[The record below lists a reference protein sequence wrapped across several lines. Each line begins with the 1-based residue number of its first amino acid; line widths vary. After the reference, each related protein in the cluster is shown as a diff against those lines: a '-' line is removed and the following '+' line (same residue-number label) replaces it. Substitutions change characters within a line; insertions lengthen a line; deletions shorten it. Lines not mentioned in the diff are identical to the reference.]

1 MDDPSTQTTLIL
13 THLSKTLSLS
23 PPQSTHPPE
32 TLTGLPTSHTGT
44 AYLFLSVSTHHPR
57 LQIHSYPAIHWAR
70 AYISNIPT
78 ASAPISLPST
88 EETSREGPVIGLL
101 SDALAGPAVR
111 ACVTKDLIHVR
122 KFLAILSP
130 VLEYIISSNANA
142 NSSSSAPTTN
152 SSAMDLDG
160 PEPTTTTT
168 TTTTTTPPPPTLPSC
183 LFHGLAGTLYFL
195 RLIRHWVPSSAP
207 LVCGAIVHV
216 SEYLLGP
223 HPWTCPSRSPASSEY
238 HSHSHS
244 SPLPSS
250 PEDTHG
256 TTHGDLGI
264 ITQLV
269 LTSPPLAASP
279 SLKSRLAGFLDLQL
293 PTGDWPA
300 PSPTSPDSERPQSD
314 RQQSPNGPPTP
325 DQTPTQPEP
334 PAAASPQPPRGF
346 ASGPQGLVLSLLSLR
361 PFFPSLH
368 HRIDDAVERARE
380 FLWARAVD
388 SDVPTEEMN
397 LFYGSLSTALTF
409 PKGPKRTHFLKPQP
423 PSPNQPLSPPSNTT
437 NNAAITTSQ
446 NSSTP
451 SSSST
456 TPTPP
461 TAGSVTTAPHP
472 GSAYLHAV
480 SERDMPRM
488 IFYNDI

>member
-1 MDDPSTQTTLIL
+1 
-13 THLSKTLSLS
+13 
-23 PPQSTHPPE
+23 

-44 AYLFLSVSTHHPR
+44 AYLFLSVSAHHPR

-78 ASAPISLPST
+78 PSAPISLPSST
-88 EETSREGPVIGLL
+88 RETARDTPVLGLL
-101 SDALAGPAVR
+101 SDDLAGSAVR
-111 ACVTKDLIHVR
+111 ACVTKDLLHVR

-130 VLEYIISSNANA
+130 VLEHIISSNANA
-142 NSSSSAPTTN
+142 TSSPAPTTN
-152 SSAMDLDG
+152 SSSAMDLDA
-160 PEPTTTTT
+160 PEPI
-168 TTTTTTPPPPTLPSC
+168 TTTTPPLPSC
-183 LFHGLAGTLYFL
+183 LLHGLAGTLYLL

-223 HPWTCPSRSPASSEY
+223 HPWTCPSRSPSS
-238 HSHSHS
+238 SQSPHS
-244 SPLPSS
+244 SPPPP

-279 SLKSRLAGFLDLQL
+279 SLTSRLAALLDLQL
-293 PTGDWPA
+293 PNGDWPS
-300 PSPTSPDSERPQSD
+300 PSPTSPSPHSQPPQSNV
-314 RQQSPNGPPTP
+314 QQSSDAPP
-325 DQTPTQPEP
+325 TPTQPEP
-334 PAAASPQPPRGF
+334 PAASSQPRPRGF

-368 HRIDDAVERARE
+368 ERIDAAVEKARE

-388 SDVPTEEMN
+388 SEGPTEEAN

-409 PKGPKRTHFLKPQP
+409 PKGPKRTHLLTQQP
-423 PSPNQPLSPPSNTT
+423 PSPNQPLSPPSTT
-437 NNAAITTSQ
+437 TTSQ
-446 NSSTP
+446 NPSTP
-451 SSSST
+451 SPSTST
-456 TPTPP
+456 TPTTPTTPP

-480 SERDMPRM
+480 AERDMPRM

>member
-1 MDDPSTQTTLIL
+1 MDDPSTQTTKIL

-23 PPQSTHPPE
+23 PPQSTHPPA

-44 AYLFLSVSTHHPR
+44 AYLFLSVSAHHPR

-78 ASAPISLPST
+78 PSAPISLPSST
-88 EETSREGPVIGLL
+88 QETARDTPVLGLL
-101 SDALAGPAVR
+101 SDDLAGPAIR
-111 ACVTKDLIHVR
+111 ACVTKDLLHVR

-130 VLEYIISSNANA
+130 VLEYIVSSNANA
-142 NSSSSAPTTN
+142 NSSSASAPAIN
-152 SSAMDLDG
+152 SSTAMDLDA

-168 TTTTTTPPPPTLPSC
+168 PPLPSC
-183 LFHGLAGTLYFL
+183 LLHGLAGTLYLL

-223 HPWTCPSRSPASSEY
+223 HPWTCPSRLPSS
-238 HSHSHS
+238 SQPPHS
-244 SPLPSS
+244 SPPPP
-250 PEDTHG
+250 PEDTYG

-279 SLKSRLAGFLDLQL
+279 SLTSRLAALLDLQS
-293 PTGDWPA
+293 PNGDRPG
-300 PSPTSPDSERPQSD
+300 PSPTSPSQPPRSD
-314 RQQSPNGPPTP
+314 AQQSSDAPPTP
-325 DQTPTQPEP
+325 AQQEP
-334 PAAASPQPPRGF
+334 SETAAAAASQPRSRGF
-346 ASGPQGLVLSLLSLR
+346 ASGPQGLVISLLSLR

-368 HRIDDAVERARE
+368 DRIDAAVDEARE

-388 SDVPTEEMN
+388 PEGPTEEVN

-409 PKGPKRTHFLKPQP
+409 PKGPKRTHLLTQQP
-423 PSPNQPLSPPSNTT
+423 PSPNQPLSPPTNTNTT
-437 NNAAITTSQ
+437 TTPQ
-446 NSSTP
+446 NPSTPSPPSSSTP
-451 SSSST
+451 T
-456 TPTPP
+456 TPP

-480 SERDMPRM
+480 AARDMPRM
-488 IFYNDI
+488 IFYNDT

>member
-88 EETSREGPVIGLL
+88 EETSREGPVIGLV

-168 TTTTTTPPPPTLPSC
+168 TTTTPTTTTTTTTP
-183 LFHGLAGTLYFL
+183 
-195 RLIRHWVPSSAP
+195 
-207 LVCGAIVHV
+207 
-216 SEYLLGP
+216 
-223 HPWTCPSRSPASSEY
+223 
-238 HSHSHS
+238 
-244 SPLPSS
+244 
-250 PEDTHG
+250 
-256 TTHGDLGI
+256 TTTTTTTAAAAQFGEE
-264 ITQLV
+264 
-269 LTSPPLAASP
+269 ASP
-279 SLKSRLAGFLDLQL
+279 SCTRTSI
-293 PTGDWPA
+293 TGDMFQPMT
-300 PSPTSPDSERPQSD
+300 PHFFQSSVPGLEAEGFD
-314 RQQSPNGPPTP
+314 L
-325 DQTPTQPEP
+325 
-334 PAAASPQPPRGF
+334 AALGF
-346 ASGPQGLVLSLLSLR
+346 PGDFDLL
-361 PFFPSLH
+361 
-368 HRIDDAVERARE
+368 DA
-380 FLWARAVD
+380 
-388 SDVPTEEMN
+388 
-397 LFYGSLSTALTF
+397 
-409 PKGPKRTHFLKPQP
+409 
-423 PSPNQPLSPPSNTT
+423 
-437 NNAAITTSQ
+437 
-446 NSSTP
+446 
-451 SSSST
+451 
-456 TPTPP
+456 
-461 TAGSVTTAPHP
+461 
-472 GSAYLHAV
+472 
-480 SERDMPRM
+480 
-488 IFYNDI
+488 

>member
-1 MDDPSTQTTLIL
+1 MDDPSTQTTLVL

-23 PPQSTHPPE
+23 PPQSTHPPA

-44 AYLFLSVSTHHPR
+44 AYLFLSVSAHHPR

-78 ASAPISLPST
+78 PSAPISLPST
-88 EETSREGPVIGLL
+88 QETSREGPVIGLL

-111 ACVTKDLIHVR
+111 ACVTKDLLHVR

-130 VLEYIISSNANA
+130 VLEHIISSNANA
-142 NSSSSAPTTN
+142 NSFSSAPTTN

-160 PEPTTTTT
+160 PEPTRTTTT
-168 TTTTTTPPPPTLPSC
+168 TTMQPLPSC
-183 LFHGLAGTLYFL
+183 LLHGLAGTLYLL

-223 HPWTCPSRSPASSEY
+223 HPWTCPSRSPASSESHS

-244 SPLPSS
+244 SPRPS
-250 PEDTHG
+250 PEDTRG

-279 SLKSRLAGFLDLQL
+279 ALKYRLAGLLDLQL
-293 PTGDWPA
+293 PNGDWPA
-300 PSPTSPDSERPQSD
+300 PPPTSPPTSPNSQHPQSGI
-314 RQQSPNGPPTP
+314 QQSSNAPLTP

-334 PAAASPQPPRGF
+334 PASPQPPRAF

-361 PFFPSLH
+361 PFFPTLH

-388 SDVPTEEMN
+388 SEVPTEEVN
-397 LFYGSLSTALTF
+397 LFYGSLSTAL
-409 PKGPKRTHFLKPQP
+409 
-423 PSPNQPLSPPSNTT
+423 
-437 NNAAITTSQ
+437 
-446 NSSTP
+446 
-451 SSSST
+451 
-456 TPTPP
+456 
-461 TAGSVTTAPHP
+461 
-472 GSAYLHAV
+472 
-480 SERDMPRM
+480 
-488 IFYNDI
+488 